1 MAFEAV
7 IGLEV
12 HAQLLTRSKIFCA
25 CSTEFGAPPNSNTCP
40 VCLGLPGALP
50 VLNREALAMAVKAGL
65 ALGCQINRNSIFA
78 RKNYFY
84 PDLPKGYQISQYH
97 LPLGQDGQIEILTGL
112 RQENGNV
119 VEYETKCFGI
129 TRVHLEEDA
138 GKSIHQRG
146 GDSYVDLNRTGVPL
160 IEIVSEPDFQS
171 SQEAY
176 DYLNNLRRTLL
187 YLEICDGNMEEGSL
201 RCDAN
206 VSIRP
211 LGSSELGT
219 KTEIKNLNSFRFL
232 QKALEYEIE
241 RQKEVIGGGGEVAQE
256 TRLWDEEGQKTLV
269 MRSKEEAHDYRYFP
283 EPDLLPAVVSEEWIE
298 ELKAQIPE
306 LPEERRQRFVKEY
319 DLAHEEA
326 LLLTQTRQFAE
337 YFETAVKTYDR
348 PTAIFNWMMG
358 DLMGHLKKD
367 NREIQECLVKPEHLA
382 NLVRLIDKGEISGKM
397 AKQVFEKLCESG
409 DDPETII
416 SREDLQQISDEDQL
430 ASIVHRVLESNP
442 EKVKAYRTGK
452 EGLLGFFM
460 GQVMKETRG
469 QANPQMVSQMLE
481 GKLRSGS

>member
-40 VCLGLPGALP
+40 VCLGFPGALP

-138 GKSIHQRG
+138 GKSIHQWG

-241 RQKEVIGGGGEVAQE
+241 RQKEVIVGGGEVAQE

>member
-1 MAFEAV
+1 MEFEAV

-12 HAQLLTRSKIFCA
+12 HAQLLTGSKIFCA

-50 VLNREALAMAVKAGL
+50 VLNREAVAMAVKAGL
-65 ALGCQINRNSIFA
+65 ALGCQVNRHSVFA

-84 PDLPKGYQISQYH
+84 PDLPKGYQISQYD
-97 LPLGQDGQIEILTGL
+97 LPLAYDGEIEILTGL
-112 RQENGNV
+112 RQESGNI
-119 VEYETKCFGI
+119 VEYKPKVFRI

-138 GKSIHQRG
+138 GKSIHQQG

-160 IEIVSEPDFQS
+160 LEIVSEPDFRS

-176 DYLNNLRRTLL
+176 DYLNYLRRTLL
-187 YLEICDGNMEEGSL
+187 YLEICDGNMEEGSF

-232 QKALEYEIE
+232 QKALEYEIG
-241 RQKEVIGGGGEVAQE
+241 RQKEVIGGGGQVEQK
-256 TRLWDEEGQKTLV
+256 TLLWDEEGQKTLV

-283 EPDLLPAVVSEEWIE
+283 EPDLLPVVVSEKWIE

-306 LPEERRQRFVKEY
+306 LPEKRRRRFVKEY
-319 DLAHEEA
+319 ALTHEEA

-337 YFETAVKTYDR
+337 YFETAVRTYNQ
-348 PTAIFNWMMG
+348 PKAIFNWMMG
-358 DLMGHLKKD
+358 ELTRYLKKD
-367 NREIQECLVKPEHLA
+367 NQGIHECLVKPEHLA
-382 NLVRLIDKGEISGKM
+382 KLIRLIDQGEISGKM
-397 AKQVFEKLCESG
+397 AKQVFEKLY
-409 DDPETII
+409 ETGEDVEAII
-416 SREDLQQISDEDQL
+416 SQEDLRQISDEDQL
-430 ASIVHRVLESNP
+430 TSIVNRVLESNP
-442 EKVKAYRTGK
+442 EKVEAYRAGK

-481 GKLRSGS
+481 GMLRSSS

>member
-1 MAFEAV
+1 MEFEAV

-50 VLNREALAMAVKAGL
+50 VLNREAVAMAVKAGL
-65 ALGCQINRNSIFA
+65 ALGCSINRNSIFA

-84 PDLPKGYQISQYH
+84 PDLPKGYQISQYDR
-97 LPLGQDGQIEILTGL
+97 PLAQDGKIEILTGV
-112 RQENGNV
+112 RQEAGNV
-119 VEYETKCFGI
+119 IEYEPKVFGI

-138 GKSIHQRG
+138 GKSIHQPG

-160 IEIVSEPDFQS
+160 IEIVSEPDFRS

-176 DYLNNLRRTLL
+176 DYVSYLRRTLL

-211 LGSSELGT
+211 VGSSELGT
-219 KTEIKNLNSFRFL
+219 KVEIKNLNSFRFL

-241 RQKEVIGGGGEVAQE
+241 RQKEVISGGGKVQQE
-256 TRLWDEEGQKTLV
+256 TRLWDEEGLKTLV

-283 EPDLLPAVVSEEWIE
+283 EPDLLPVVVSEEWIE

-306 LPEERRQRFVKEY
+306 LPEQRRQRFVTEY
-319 DLAHEEA
+319 ALTQEEA
-326 LLLTQTRQFAE
+326 LLVTQTRQFAE
-337 YFETAVKTYDR
+337 YFETAVKSYNQ
-348 PTAIFNWMMG
+348 PKAIFNWIMG

-382 NLVRLIDKGEISGKM
+382 SLVRLIDEGEISGKM
-397 AKQVFEKLCESG
+397 AKQVFEKLYESG
-409 DDPETII
+409 EDPQSII
-416 SREDLQQISDEDQL
+416 SQEDLQQISDEDQL
-430 ASIVHRVLESNP
+430 GGIVDRVLESNP
-442 EKVKAYRTGK
+442 EKVEAYRSGK

-481 GKLRSGS
+481 GKLRSGP

>member
-1 MAFEAV
+1 MEFEAV

-12 HAQLLTRSKIFCA
+12 HAQLLTASKIFCA

-50 VLNREALAMAVKAGL
+50 VLNREAVAMAVKAGL
-65 ALGCQINRNSIFA
+65 ALGCSINRNSIFA

-84 PDLPKGYQISQYH
+84 PDLPKGYQISQYD
-97 LPLGQDGQIEILTGL
+97 LPLAQDGKIEILTGV
-112 RQENGNV
+112 RQEAGHV
-119 VEYETKCFGI
+119 IEYASKVFGI

-138 GKSIHQRG
+138 GKSIHQPG

-160 IEIVSEPDFQS
+160 IEIVSEPDFRS
-171 SQEAY
+171 PQEAY
-176 DYLNNLRRTLL
+176 DYVSYLRRTLL

-211 LGSSELGT
+211 VGSSELGT
-219 KTEIKNLNSFRFL
+219 KAEIKNLNSFRFL

-241 RQKEVIGGGGEVAQE
+241 RQKEVISGGGKVQQE
-256 TRLWDEEGQKTLV
+256 TRLWDEEGLKTLV

-283 EPDLLPAVVSEEWIE
+283 EPDLLPVVVSEEWIE

-306 LPEERRQRFVKEY
+306 LPEQRRQRFVTEY
-319 DLAHEEA
+319 ALTQEEA
-326 LLLTQTRQFAE
+326 LLVTQTRQFAE
-337 YFETAVKTYDR
+337 YFETAVKSYNQ
-348 PTAIFNWMMG
+348 PKAIFNWIMG

-382 NLVRLIDKGEISGKM
+382 SLVRLIDEGEISGKM
-397 AKQVFEKLCESG
+397 AKQVFEKLYESG
-409 DDPETII
+409 EDPQSII
-416 SREDLQQISDEDQL
+416 SQEDLQQISDEDQL
-430 ASIVHRVLESNP
+430 GGIVDRVLESNP
-442 EKVKAYRTGK
+442 EKVEAYRSGK

-481 GKLRSGS
+481 GKLRSGP